1 MFEITKRMDR
11 GQAGEEAA
19 IALAEGRKHA
29 VLRDFGSTTNGSGLS
44 SPPITSAI
52 RPDEVIRVLV
62 EVVLPRETKICKGTL
77 PPAWRAYYLGKL
89 IMRPFVTALV
99 ASESSLQSLL
109 PSDMISS
116 ITRGTSR

>member
-19 IALAEGRKHA
+19 TTLAEGRKHA

-44 SPPITSAI
+44 SSNTSTI
-52 RPDEVIRVLV
+52 RPDEIMRVLV
-62 EVVLPRETKICKGTL
+62 EVVLPRETKVCKSTL
-77 PPAWRAYYLGKL
+77 PPARRAYCLGKL

-99 ASESSLQSLL
+99 ASEPSLQSVL
-109 PSDMISS
+109 PSDTISS
-116 ITRGTSR
+116 IARGMSR